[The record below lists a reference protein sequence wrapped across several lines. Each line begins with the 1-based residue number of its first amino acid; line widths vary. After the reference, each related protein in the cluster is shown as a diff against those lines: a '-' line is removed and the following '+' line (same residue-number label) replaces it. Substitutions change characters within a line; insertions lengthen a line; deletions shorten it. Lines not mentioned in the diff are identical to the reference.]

1 MAGKIKKL
9 LENEL
14 VGGTQSSDVYPVTSI
29 KAVYDEDNER
39 LDNIINR
46 RGVVNISTN
55 YNSDHI
61 AEVLTLS
68 QAIAKIPSKDRVLGF
83 QGKFLTSEGWKSYM
97 FTGDSLSNWTDAT
110 KWIEQI
116 TSAVL
121 AQELGNSSTK
131 AISQEAVTKEINNL
145 NSNTGVSEYEEF
157 SEEKSYIIGDIVIK
171 DGHLKE
177 FTTDHPI
184 GAWIG
189 TDTKNVSLKKIN
201 DTKFSE
207 LNIRAIISEIYAP
220 NINWS
225 EVGFIQF
232 NLLYETGGKFYNAIY
247 LKGKQGE
254 QVSTIIDIS
263 YDTIDEAKSFFETG
277 IKEVNGNYLN
287 ISKAPSSEI
296 TIAVYDYYN
305 ISDIKLSPSIMAYLL
320 KVDLT
325 NDPIFN
331 QYVKELYAPN
341 VSISDIN
348 SITLNVAKYIGG
360 KYYNSLYLRKTD
372 STVVIFDENFDSLE
386 EAQASF
392 WGIKGNIEKGFV
404 LLQNGFNQSTQLD
417 FVVKF
422 SHELL
427 IEYCPSIRQYLNEGI
442 SDDFRFNLYVKEL
455 YSPNVALSD
464 INSITLNVAKYI
476 GGRFYNS
483 LYLRKSDSTVV
494 IFDENFGTREEAQ
507 ASFVGIKGGANGFV
521 LLQNA
526 YNISTQLN
534 YVVKFRHELNNID
547 YCPSIN
553 LYINLAKNP
562 LNAKTVIWE
571 GDSIMADN
579 EYNSTGWRTRI
590 ENSHA
595 MKGTNYSKGG
605 STFTA
610 NLEDLDIKYNISLRI
625 DTEIEN
631 NPNIDYFI
639 LDGGTND
646 ADRIGRIVDYKE
658 GSDNKIVERIDRT
671 LFPEKFG
678 TWNDVDFSGNYNKD
692 TFCGAVEYVFYKLL
706 SSYKNVRFGFI
717 IAPKMGLT
725 NSLAYFNRLE
735 YFKEITLI
743 CKKWGIPYIDLWNTT
758 KMNPNIPIQFNSALD
773 KSGNVEAGSLYLDG
787 QHPSPAGYDYT
798 APIVAEWMKHL

>member
-1 MAGKIKKL
+1 M
-9 LENEL
+9 
-14 VGGTQSSDVYPVTSI
+14 
-29 KAVYDEDNER
+29 
-39 LDNIINR
+39 
-46 RGVVNISTN
+46 
-55 YNSDHI
+55 
-61 AEVLTLS
+61 
-68 QAIAKIPSKDRVLGF
+68 
-83 QGKFLTSEGWKSYM
+83 
-97 FTGDSLSNWTDAT
+97 
-110 KWIEQI
+110 
-116 TSAVL
+116 
-121 AQELGNSSTK
+121 
-131 AISQEAVTKEINNL
+131 
-145 NSNTGVSEYEEF
+145 
-157 SEEKSYIIGDIVIK
+157 
-171 DGHLKE
+171 
-177 FTTDHPI
+177 
-184 GAWIG
+184 
-189 TDTKNVSLKKIN
+189 
-201 DTKFSE
+201 
-207 LNIRAIISEIYAP
+207 
-220 NINWS
+220 
-225 EVGFIQF
+225 
-232 NLLYETGGKFYNAIY
+232 
-247 LKGKQGE
+247 
-254 QVSTIIDIS
+254 
-263 YDTIDEAKSFFETG
+263 
-277 IKEVNGNYLN
+277 
-287 ISKAPSSEI
+287 
-296 TIAVYDYYN
+296 
-305 ISDIKLSPSIMAYLL
+305 
-320 KVDLT
+320 
-325 NDPIFN
+325 
-331 QYVKELYAPN
+331 
-341 VSISDIN
+341 
-348 SITLNVAKYIGG
+348 
-360 KYYNSLYLRKTD
+360 
-372 STVVIFDENFDSLE
+372 
-386 EAQASF
+386 
-392 WGIKGNIEKGFV
+392 
-404 LLQNGFNQSTQLD
+404 
-417 FVVKF
+417 
-422 SHELL
+422 
-427 IEYCPSIRQYLNEGI
+427 
-442 SDDFRFNLYVKEL
+442 
-455 YSPNVALSD
+455 
-464 INSITLNVAKYI
+464 
-476 GGRFYNS
+476 
-483 LYLRKSDSTVV
+483 
-494 IFDENFGTREEAQ
+494 
-507 ASFVGIKGGANGFV
+507 
-521 LLQNA
+521 
-526 YNISTQLN
+526 
-534 YVVKFRHELNNID
+534 NNID